1 LPEKEKAAEQALA
14 RFKYRSNVLARI
26 LPTGVNDTIGVLMQ
40 PCAVRFT
47 RSGRDLVEAM
57 TLGEKIVV
65 FINGRKEQIGA
76 PLDLYDGRRLLRS
89 RISPFAADVDA
100 ARHARAV

>member
-1 LPEKEKAAEQALA
+1 
-14 RFKYRSNVLARI
+14 
-26 LPTGVNDTIGVLMQ
+26 
-40 PCAVRFT
+40 
-47 RSGRDLVEAM
+47 M